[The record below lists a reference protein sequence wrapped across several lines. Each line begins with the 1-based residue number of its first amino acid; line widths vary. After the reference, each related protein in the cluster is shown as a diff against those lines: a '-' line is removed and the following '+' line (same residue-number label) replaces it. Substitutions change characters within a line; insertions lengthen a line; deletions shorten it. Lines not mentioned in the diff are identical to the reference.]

1 MRVFQKTFKRVIWP
15 SVKRLKTSYFK
26 MEKKDDRRFKK
37 KEVTVLP
44 CGLKLVVDAKPE
56 PSQATEGD
64 EMILFSGP
72 YETKWWPFSLE
83 VLEDAEGGGC
93 QFRFSGSE
101 HVWNHSLVS
110 FCCRFFFAVHTT
122 INFTSTTIMNR
133 MLPDDDA
140 APFTMFSVEKFS
152 AVFATQFTCWDRRSN

>member
-1 MRVFQKTFKRVIWP
+1 MTFCQETKDFIFQN
-15 SVKRLKTSYFK
+15 
-26 MEKKDDRRFKK
+26 EKKDDRRFKK

-44 CGLKLVVDAKPE
+44 CGGVEAGWNLPTLSLLT
-56 PSQATEGD
+56 SQAEGD
-64 EMILFSGP
+64 EMIMFSGP